1 VRWILIGLICVSVIT
16 GLLVAAVVASP
27 NLNTCT
33 QVGSKQPDV
42 MAGTDRKDVL
52 CALQANDYQSGSKQA
67 DRLFGDNG
75 RDTMVGGPGAD
86 ILKGSKG
93 NDRLFAVDGKS
104 DDVLNGQKGEDA
116 CFGDRGDT
124 FKGCEHQF
132 RGPSIRLANAMAAAF
147 QGGLSL
153 AEVLLSVVTSP
164 PPVPPPLTVTVTQTM
179 TQTITLPP
187 CGNGPP
193 DPPPFCGGG

>member
-93 NDRLFAVDGKS
+93 NDRLFAVDGKPH
-104 DDVLNGQKGEDA
+104 DVLNGQKGNDA
-116 CFGDRGDT
+116 CFGDRGDVM
-124 FKGCEHQF
+124 KGCEHRF

-153 AEVLLSVVTSP
+153 AEVLTGITSP